1 VVPGLQKL
9 MDTAS
14 CPIVA
19 GAPEV
24 MKAAFTKETDFF
36 ADRGITYVDPALTF
50 TEPSL
55 LKSQLFAAWGPLLG
69 VTEDESDFACTQG
82 MKAMDIVDA
91 DLQNRQG
98 DPRDRRGGEPRR
110 GADDRAPVPLGPGA
124 ESRRARG
131 VPGARLSD
139 PVDAFDPEG
148 SGLAAPV
155 FRE

>member
-1 VVPGLQKL
+1 

-55 LKSQLFAAWGPLLG
+55 LKSQLFAA
-69 VTEDESDFACTQG
+69 
-82 MKAMDIVDA
+82 
-91 DLQNRQG
+91 
-98 DPRDRRGGEPRR
+98 
-110 GADDRAPVPLGPGA
+110 
-124 ESRRARG
+124 
-131 VPGARLSD
+131 GARCW
-139 PVDAFDPEG
+139 A
-148 SGLAAPV
+148 
-155 FRE
+155 